1 MLHLIINVKFIY
13 NRPDRMR
20 IEQKC
25 KLFVAILQFRQ
36 FTAIETESGSFVN
49 MNINMD
55 RRIFVIVNTFMM
67 LTL

>member
-1 MLHLIINVKFIY
+1 MG
-13 NRPDRMR
+13 

-36 FTAIETESGSFVN
+36 FTAIETESGSFVT